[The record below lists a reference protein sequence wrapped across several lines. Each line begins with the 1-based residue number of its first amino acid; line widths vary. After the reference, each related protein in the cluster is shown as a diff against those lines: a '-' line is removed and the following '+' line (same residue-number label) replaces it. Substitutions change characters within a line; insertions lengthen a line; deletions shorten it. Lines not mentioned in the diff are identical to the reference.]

1 MPNVHIKDYQ
11 ILIKADFLI
20 NLYDRDA
27 SEDAIKTASKNIFNT
42 DTVTKTYKIVLKA

>member
-11 ILIKADFLI
+11 ILIKADFLV

-27 SEDAIKTASKNIFNT
+27 SEDAIKTALKIFL
-42 DTVTKTYKIVLKA
+42 ILIR